1 MLPCSAEQRF
11 SGLIPTN
18 TQTNKERKWEVWP
31 EWIYS
36 QVLYFEPRAGGE
48 VRIVGFYN
56 NKQTKQTVRKQV
68 RTNESLERMGLP
80 LDLVNQK
87 TKTKLVI

>member
-1 MLPCSAEQRF
+1 MLRGAKIFGFDTDKHANKQRTKMG
-11 SGLIPTN
+11 SVARVDILPGA
-18 TQTNKERKWEVWP
+18 
-31 EWIYS
+31 
-36 QVLYFEPRAGGE
+36 YFEPRAGGE

-56 NKQTKQTVRKQV
+56 NKQTKKKVRKQV